1 MRWRERVSTEAA
13 GPESML
19 VLVEILTCV
28 YGPLFLLSLSDCFNF
43 LCLFLCT
50 TPMTSGFL
58 ILKPCVFLVVICLGS
73 CCTSTCPLLE
83 FLSFGP

>member
-1 MRWRERVSTEAA
+1 MSVGWREPVNTEAA
-13 GPESML
+13 RPERML

-28 YGPLFLLSLSDCFNF
+28 YGPLSLSDCFNF

-50 TPMTSGFL
+50 TPVTSGFL
-58 ILKPCVFLVVICLGS
+58 ILKPCVFLMVICLGS
-73 CCTSTCPLLE
+73 CCTSSCPLLE